1 MGEILK
7 IIEKLSGGRCYQSER
22 FSLDHFILPEYQDVN
37 EVFSKRKIF
46 ETDNKKGQNITLNV
60 NSSAL
65 AFSLFRYFLD
75 GSRRTYK
82 IVDFGTSDGKF
93 LPIVAGQIGA
103 AVCRRE
109 EKKLRK
115 QIFSRENVLAI
126 PDRMGGEFEEIAR
139 KIKSIK
145 IPENKSHGLYIGNV
159 LKYKVKDKPDRPFE
173 NLAIAKIQKTMMDME
188 VSLIRKMVK
197 SNRLETDKMLM
208 VDGSLQFSG
217 VEDSD
222 TIFRHVIGV
231 SKSFNPN
238 VQGLLKFSKHRQIG
252 DYLTTLRFAERTP
265 VYEIEVEGKRRKR
278 KTKIGAWYLRIRPR
292 EKSERPLDGIIK
304 IEKIATT
311 SDERE
316 NYFSTDMINNI
327 SSSLLLERNVTCYG
341 KYPRWAN
348 HLYPIYLTEQFLKN
362 SFVSDTF
369 FLNIF

>member
-1 MGEILK
+1 MGKILQT
-7 IIEKLSGGRCYQSER
+7 IEKLSGGRCYQTER
-22 FSLDHFILPEYQDVN
+22 FTLDHFILPEYQDVN
-37 EVFSKRKIF
+37 EMFSKRKIF
-46 ETDNKKGQNITLNV
+46 ETDNKEGKNISLNV
-60 NSSAL
+60 NSSA
-65 AFSLFRYFLD
+65 FSFFRYFLD

-82 IVDFGTSDGKF
+82 IVDFGSPDGKF

-103 AVCRRE
+103 AVCERKD
-109 EKKLRK
+109 KKLTK
-115 QIFSRENVLAI
+115 YKLLRENALAV
-126 PDRMGGEFEEIAR
+126 PDRMGGEFEEITR
-139 KIKSIK
+139 RIQLIK
-145 IPENKSHGLYIGNV
+145 IPEDKPHSLCIGNV

-188 VSLIRKMVK
+188 VSLIREMVE
-197 SNRLETDKMLM
+197 SNRLATDKMLV
-208 VDGSLQFSG
+208 VDGSLQFRG

-222 TIFRHVIGV
+222 TLFRHVIGV

-238 VQGLLKFSKHRQIG
+238 VQGLLKSSRHRQIG

-265 VYEIEVEGKRRKR
+265 VYEIEVEGNRRKR

-292 EKSERPLDGIIK
+292 EKTERPLDGIIK

-327 SSSLLLERNVTCYG
+327 SRSLLLERNVTCYG
-341 KYPRWAN
+341 KDPRWAN